1 MPYKIISPRLGEP
14 GTEYDADGAA
24 ANGINVAALVEGGFL
39 EQMTLTGR
47 IPGGDPV
54 HALALGVAW
63 HRNVDHVHGRGVFSS
78 RSINSAGNGPTQR
91 QAQCN

>member
-39 EQMTLTGR
+39 EQSTNETAK
-47 IPGGDPV
+47 PAKTYSKNTPKD
-54 HALALGVAW
+54 
-63 HRNVDHVHGRGVFSS
+63 
-78 RSINSAGNGPTQR
+78 
-91 QAQCN
+91 

>member
-39 EQMTLTGR
+39 EQSTNETAK
-47 IPGGDPV
+47 P
-54 HALALGVAW
+54 AKT
-63 HRNVDHVHGRGVFSS
+63 
-78 RSINSAGNGPTQR
+78 NSKNTPKD
-91 QAQCN
+91 